1 MLKLYEL
8 WTNTGDWDG
17 IVTEYVIAESK
28 EEAEKKSDY
37 YQRFK
42 ARHKHD
48 YFCEEVPTEDI
59 LWCLLR
65 DREEAQKYK
74 VTFTIEKKEEE

>member
-8 WTNTGDWDG
+8 WTNTGDWNG
-17 IVTEYVIAESK
+17 VTTEYVVAESK
-28 EEAEKKSDY
+28 EEAEKKCDF

-42 ARHKHD
+42 ENHRGDA
-48 YFCEEVPTEDI
+48 FCKEVPAEDV
-59 LWCLLR
+59 LWNLLH